1 MKKIIVSMI
10 VLASLI
16 SLFST
21 FTPNVFSQPENVEVV
36 SYSWYDMD
44 NSPRFVIVGEVQNVG
59 PNIIEFIGLRGVV
72 YTKDGQFQAVTYRAA
87 YSEQIHPQQKAP
99 FQMYVYA
106 ETSEAGNLDWISIG
120 VDRVDFL
127 VLEANATDDYQYPD
141 LEIISETHYTSS
153 SGLYTITGNLRNTGD
168 QAAGKL
174 WVVATF
180 YNASGNVI
188 AAGFSDYLDPG
199 SLPPGQTTSFT
210 VTPFDAPT
218 DLSSQIT
225 DYALVIQ
232 TQGPIIPEF
241 PSFLILPLF
250 MAATLV
256 AVTVY
261 RRRLKRKKLGE
272 SE

>member
-1 MKKIIVSMI
+1 MKKIIVNMI
-10 VLASLI
+10 VLISLI

-21 FTPNVFSQPENVEVV
+21 FTPNVFSQPENVEVL
-36 SYSWYDMD
+36 SYSWYEMYNDH
-44 NSPRFVIVGEVQNVG
+44 RFIIVGEVQNVG
-59 PNIIEFIGLRGVV
+59 PNIIDFIGLRGVV
-72 YTKDGQFQAVTYRAA
+72 YTKDDQFQAITYRSA
-87 YSEQIHPQQKAP
+87 YSEQIMPQQKAP

-120 VDRVDFL
+120 VDHVAFA
-127 VLEANATDDYQYPD
+127 VLEANETDDYQYQD
-141 LEIISETHYTSS
+141 LEIISDSHSINSTGYYTV
-153 SGLYTITGNLRNTGD
+153 TGNLRNTGD

-180 YNASGNVI
+180 YNATGDVI
-188 AAGFSDYLDPG
+188 AAGFSHYLDPD

-218 DLSSQIT
+218 QLSSQIT

-241 PSFLILPLF
+241 PSFLIIPLF

-261 RRRLKRKKLGE
+261 RRRLTRKD
-272 SE
+272 